1 MCIVDQK
8 DRLIVVSCGMTLPPA
23 TTAAATWL
31 PAIQTETVHQAGV
44 TQRRHMVSISSLPCL
59 APDLE
64 LLYQA
69 MTQKVG
75 ALIHHL
81 QGQVEED
88 R

>member
-1 MCIVDQK
+1 
-8 DRLIVVSCGMTLPPA
+8 MTLSPA

-31 PAIQTETVHQAGV
+31 PATQTETVHRAGV
-44 TQRRHMVSISSLPCL
+44 TRRHRMLSTNRLPCL
-59 APDLE
+59 APGLE

-75 ALIHHL
+75 VLTHRL
-81 QGQVEED
+81 QGQVGDD